1 MSSPAP
7 EPRHTD
13 LRGYAD
19 PRRHLLLTIGA
30 ALLGGG
36 LSAGDVEDELCG
48 LGPSLGA
55 PQVRVAAWPTGLFVS
70 LSRDDP
76 AVFEPVGPALRFEQ
90 TFDVMDV
97 AHEVRTRRLDA
108 RGALECLEAIRQDPP
123 KWPAWVADL
132 GAIPVGLG
140 LCLLLQPG
148 LGNVVFALLGSLIVA
163 GLTMLVRRY
172 PSLRSLLPV
181 GTAFLVSL
189 VVLAGYH
196 AGVLDGPLRTIVAV
210 LAILLPGS
218 ALVTGLSEI
227 ASGSAAAGTARLVS
241 GTVQLALFIVGMVA
255 AAVVTGTPYDV
266 LENAPVSY
274 PGWWVPCLGVAL
286 ATTGL
291 IINVYTPLE
300 HTVAL
305 VAVIVVASA
314 VQLSLNVTVGAAIGG
329 LAGALAAALASMVV
343 SWLPGGPAWRITFV
357 PTFLI
362 VAPGSFGMLN
372 AAQVEVG
379 AGATQAVLTAASAVF
394 GIAIGTLIG
403 TVICRAVD
411 RARRD
416 LPLPDHPDPTTDW
429 RG

>member
-1 MSSPAP
+1 MTPPPA
-7 EPRHTD
+7 PRHTA
-13 LRGYAD
+13 LEGYAD
-19 PRRHLLLTIGA
+19 PRRHLLLTIGS

-36 LSAGDVEDELCG
+36 LAAGDVEDELCG
-48 LGPSLGA
+48 LGPTLRA
-55 PQVRVAAWPTGLFVS
+55 PDVRVAAWPTGLFVS
-70 LSRDDP
+70 LGRDDP

-97 AHEVRTRRLDA
+97 AHEVRTRRLTS
-108 RGALECLEAIRQDPP
+108 RQALERIDRIRDEPA

-148 LGNVVFALLGSLIVA
+148 AANVVFALAGSLIVS
-163 GLTMLVRRY
+163 GLMSLVRHR
-172 PSLRSLLPV
+172 PSLRALLPV
-181 GTAFLVSL
+181 ASAFLVSI
-189 VVLAGYH
+189 VVLLGYQAGW
-196 AGVLDGPLRTIVAV
+196 LDGPLRTIVAV

-241 GTVQLALFIVGMVA
+241 ATVHLALFIIGMA
-255 AAVVTGTPYDV
+255 AAALVTRTPYDV
-266 LENAPVSY
+266 LENVQSTHL
-274 PGWWVPCLGVAL
+274 GWWAPSLGVAL
-286 ATTGL
+286 ATFGL
-291 IINVYTPLE
+291 IVNVYTPLE
-300 HTVAL
+300 HTVSV
-305 VAVIVVASA
+305 VAVIAFTAA
-314 VQLSLNVTVGAAIGG
+314 VQVTLNLAVGAAVGG
-329 LAGALAAALASMVV
+329 LAGALAAALAATGV
-343 SWLPGGPAWRITFV
+343 SWLPGGPAWRIPYV
-357 PTFLI
+357 PAFLI

-379 AGATQAVLTAASAVF
+379 STQGLLTAASAVF

-403 TVICRAVD
+403 TVICRAAD

-416 LPLPDHPDPTTDW
+416 LPLPDHPDLTTDW